1 MNTALGNEMMDKARP
16 INQIRRRLIVGSAAC
31 TVAGPLRAIA
41 QGISKRPVRIIV
53 PQSPGTTPDS
63 IARLLAPKLQ
73 ERWGQSF
80 VVENRFGAS
89 GAIGMEF
96 VAKAVPDG
104 DTIMVNVASTV
115 TLPLFKANLPFDVLK
130 SFQPISLVGANTFAL
145 VVHSSVPVNNAQE
158 FIAYVRARP
167 GRLNY
172 GSPGVG
178 TFHNLVMELLKLT
191 EGLDIVHVPY
201 KGSSAALTDLIGGH
215 IATMFMPLHIAVPL
229 HKEGKIEILG
239 ASLATG
245 DPLYP
250 EIPSLF
256 DQGMRGI
263 DLDVWYAVWGP
274 AGMSA
279 DVVVKYNTALRD
291 IVSSPDMSEALA
303 KLGLTAK
310 SSSPEELTRVAAVE
324 ANRWTRVIRKIKNTT
339 E

>member
-1 MNTALGNEMMDKARP
+1 MITALGNEMMDKAHP
-16 INQIRRRLIVGSAAC
+16 INEIRRRLIVGSAAC
-31 TVAGPLRAIA
+31 AVAGPLRAIA

-89 GAIGMEF
+89 GAIGMES
-96 VAKAVPDG
+96 VAKAAPDG
-104 DTIMVNVASTV
+104 HTIMVNVAT
-115 TLPLFKANLPFDVLK
+115 TLTMPLFNADLPFDVLK
-130 SFQPISLVGANTFAL
+130 SFQPISLVGSNNFAL
-145 VVHSSVPVNNAQE
+145 VVHSSMPVNNAQE
-158 FIAYVRARP
+158 FIAYVGARP
-167 GRLNY
+167 GQLNY

-178 TFHNLVMELLKLT
+178 TFHHLCMELLKLSA
-191 EGLDIVHVPY
+191 GLHIVHVPY
-201 KGSSAALTDLIGGH
+201 KGSSGAFTDLVGGH
-215 IATMFMPLHIAVPL
+215 IAAMFMPIHIAVPL
-229 HKEGKIEILG
+229 HKEGKIKILG
-239 ASLATG
+239 ASLGTG

-250 EIPSLF
+250 DIPSLF

-279 DVVVKYNTALRD
+279 DVVVKYNTELHD
-291 IVSSPDMSEALA
+291 IISRPDMREALA
-303 KLGLTAK
+303 KLGLITK
-310 SSSPEELTRVAAVE
+310 PSSPGELARVAKAEVD
-324 ANRWTRVIRKIKNTT
+324 RWTMVIRKTKNTA